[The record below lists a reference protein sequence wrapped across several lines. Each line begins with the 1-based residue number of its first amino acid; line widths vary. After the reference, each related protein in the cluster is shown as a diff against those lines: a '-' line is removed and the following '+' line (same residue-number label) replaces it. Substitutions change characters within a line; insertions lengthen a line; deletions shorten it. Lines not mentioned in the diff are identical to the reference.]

1 MDQKRLDIYKFCNYF
16 YDVRFFCID
25 IVGSSKDT
33 EIQNYNIKNLLIVI
47 KDFLSSYEKQIQT
60 VFTGD
65 GVTIWFK
72 EDSLLPLQVALKIH
86 KEFPQIKEEPCL
98 GLKIGIARGDA
109 IEIDTAKSLV
119 GYLIREIGRQQ

>member
-1 MDQKRLDIYKFCNYF
+1 MM
-16 YDVRFFCID
+16 YDFFCID

-33 EIQNYNIKNLLIVI
+33 KIQNDNIKNLLIVI

-65 GVTIWFK
+65 GVIIWFK
-72 EDSLLPLQVALKIH
+72 EDSLLHLQLALKIH
-86 KEFPQIKEEPCL
+86 KEFPQIKGGESCL
-98 GLKIGIARGDA
+98 GLKIGIARVDA

-119 GYLIREIGRQQ
+119 GIPV